1 MGGMNSLFRTKL
13 PPCLCLT
20 LVLPD
25 KKKKKPSASQQWR
38 FELHTSLRSYSQL
51 TLTQSRHRKKVIQ
64 PSSQAGR
71 QTGRQKGGKVSF
83 EMQLIFYTSCFF
95 FPFPI
100 FLYCIFFPHL
110 HFSPLRLCRVPP
122 PFPVASVSL
131 CVCLAS
137 HSCHSRASRGLL
149 SRRGQLTLS
158 PE

>member
-1 MGGMNSLFRTKL
+1 MGDEQLVQNQVATMSLFNIGAPRQ
-13 PPCLCLT
+13 
-20 LVLPD
+20 
-25 KKKKKPSASQQWR
+25 KKKKPSASQQWR

-71 QTGRQKGGKVSF
+71 QTGRQKGGKSLLKCSLSF
-83 EMQLIFYTSCFF
+83 IPRGFLFS
-95 FPFPI
+95 FPI

-122 PFPVASVSL
+122 PFPVAGVSL